1 MFRFALMLVLT
12 ASVLLC
18 CPPELA
24 HAGNEITANNAFTA
38 PIPVDGRANVFTL
51 DDAILSDANRRGRL
65 ALLQYIATDT
75 TIAGPYDPMSRLYCR
90 INRRPLIRRAVHRNG
105 LGAIGHGWGDAY
117 ASAGL
122 VPQPRRENV
131 GAYFVPFP
139 KSGRPRTP
147 IGLSVFH
154 DARHTRRFTLSCAAC
169 HTRNLFGRPVL
180 GGTNLLGGAGDTL
193 LLLKKVSRLPE
204 RKYRFATRARG
215 GELTAFRSLKS
226 QARRVH
232 GKASRA
238 PGLENPVAFV
248 GLALERQT
256 PEIPATRSPYH
267 TETKP
272 PVLWNVKY
280 KNRFQHDGSM
290 RGNPMLANLIF
301 NEIGRGANL
310 AELERTLDKK
320 RDVIADLT
328 AAAYAMTPP
337 RWTDFF
343 AADTIDIASAR
354 RGEEMFADRCAHCH
368 GTYEKAWHTTDIED
382 VATLSNADRNR
393 LLQTTHVTLP
403 AETITRNVGTDAHRS
418 EAMVDLA
425 ARANSLRVFRNNDI
439 SFTSNPGEYVPPPL
453 VGIWARWPYLHNN
466 SVASLA
472 ELLTPSGDRVKTFH
486 VGPANNPERDYDTRS
501 VGFPLGKNTPRG
513 WRRRDRRF
521 DTRLPGLSNSGHD
534 EGIFASGGVSE
545 LSDTEKWDLIEFLKT
560 L

>member
-1 MFRFALMLVLT
+1 MFRITLTIVLT
-12 ASVLLC
+12 ASALQC
-18 CPPELA
+18 CPPKLV
-24 HAGNEITANNAFTA
+24 HAGSEPTPDNAFTA
-38 PIPVDGRANVFTL
+38 EVPVDGRANVFTL
-51 DDAILSDANRRGRL
+51 DDAQLNDANRRGRL

-90 INRRPLIRRAVHRNG
+90 INRRPLIRRAVYRNG
-105 LGAIGHGWGDAY
+105 LGAIGHGWHDAY
-117 ASAGL
+117 TSAGL
-122 VPQPRRENV
+122 VPQPRHEHN

-139 KSGRPRTP
+139 ESGRPHTP

-215 GELTAFRSLKS
+215 GELSAFRSLKS
-226 QARRVH
+226 QARRVR
-232 GKASRA
+232 GKPSRA

-248 GLALERQT
+248 GLALERMT
-256 PEIPATRSPYH
+256 PEIPTTRSRYF

-272 PVLWNVKY
+272 PVLWNLKY

-301 NEIGRGANL
+301 NEIGRGADL
-310 AELERTLDKK
+310 AQLERSLAAK
-320 RDVIADLT
+320 RDVIDDLT

-354 RGEEMFADRCAHCH
+354 RGEEVFAQRCAHCH
-368 GTYEKAWHTTDIED
+368 GTYEKAWHTMDID
-382 VATLSNADRNR
+382 DLGTLSSTDRIR
-393 LLQTTHVTLP
+393 LLQTTHVTMP
-403 AETITRNVGTDAHRS
+403 AETITRDVGTDVHRS

-425 ARANSLRVFRNNDI
+425 ARASRLRIFSNNGI

-466 SVASLA
+466 SVPHAWT
-472 ELLTPSGDRVKTFH
+472 ELLTPSEDRVKTFY
-486 VGPANNPERDYDTRS
+486 VGSADD
-501 VGFPLGKNTPRG
+501 PR
-513 WRRRDRRF
+513 
-521 DTRLPGLSNSGHD
+521 
-534 EGIFASGGVSE
+534 A
-545 LSDTEKWDLIEFLKT
+545 
-560 L
+560 